1 MANQEHLDILK
12 QGRDVWNEWRKE
24 HPEIQP
30 DLSDCNLTEFSNAN
44 LSNTNLSNTNLS
56 RTMLAFTDLSR
67 ANLQRANVLETILL
81 RANFDGA
88 NLDRACFSF
97 SNLSGANFT
106 NTIHINRVIIN
117 GANLSKADL
126 SNCSL
131 SGANF
136 SECNLSRANLSRA
149 DLTGADLSRAI
160 LIETNMRKATL
171 TGCSIFGISAWGV
184 ELEGA
189 TQGSLVI
196 TSANEP
202 MITVDNLEVAQL
214 IYLFLNNENIRHIID
229 TITYKVV
236 LILGRFTL
244 ERKKVLDALRE
255 SLRNHDYIP
264 VVFDFEKPTNR
275 DITETVS
282 ILAHMARFVIADIT
296 EAKSIPQEL
305 SHIVPFLPSVPIV
318 PLLEVSDREYG
329 MYEHFI
335 SFLWVQPIYHYRD
348 LDELLH
354 SLQEHIIDPAEK
366 RVRELAIEKAKRLE
380 RP

>member
-44 LSNTNLSNTNLS
+44 LSNTNLS

-67 ANLQRANVLETILL
+67 ADLQRANVLETILL

-97 SNLSGANFT
+97 SNLSGANLT

-160 LIETNMRKATL
+160 LVETNMRKATL
-171 TGCSIFGISAWGV
+171 TGCSIFGISAWDV

-202 MITVDNLEVAQL
+202 MITIDNLEVVQL
-214 IYLFLNNENIRHIID
+214 IYLFLNNENIRHVID

-264 VVFDFEKPTNR
+264 VVFDFEKPANR
-275 DITETVS
+275 DFTETVRTLAHLS
-282 ILAHMARFVIADIT
+282 RFILADLT
-296 EAKSIPQEL
+296 EPSSIPQEL
-305 SHIVPFLPSVPIV
+305 QAIVPDLEVPV
-318 PLLEVSDREYG
+318 QPLLLEG
-329 MYEHFI
+329 KKEHSMFVD
-335 SFLWVQPIYHYRD
+335 FRKYHWVLPVHLYKDQAS
-348 LDELLH
+348 LLA
-354 SLQEHIIDPAEK
+354 SLKDGIIEPAEMK
-366 RVRELAIEKAKRLE
+366 VRELAVEKAKRLE